1 MKRNALGSVK
11 IDPNRRV
18 MRETKKN
25 REEGLMSGSE
35 EEVEDR
41 TREHYETLLSEVALL
56 EKMQNDYE
64 KQMIKATD

>member
-41 TREHYETLLSEVALL
+41 TREHY
-56 EKMQNDYE
+56 
-64 KQMIKATD
+64 